1 MCLILDQF
9 LWGHSSRVCDI
20 SCFIFFL
27 QKLILVNAVMF
38 ISSRQENHRKTSAR
52 RLLLIIFDSVIAYRD
67 ISGTT
72 KPIDVNSTLCAAT
85 LTLRIIKRVSKKGV
99 MITATNNQ
107 F

>member
-1 MCLILDQF
+1 MGRNDPEPTIFFYF
-9 LWGHSSRVCDI
+9 LFTKADTCKCGYVYFFSSRK
-20 SCFIFFL
+20 S
-27 QKLILVNAVMF
+27 Q
-38 ISSRQENHRKTSAR
+38 KTSAR

>member
-1 MCLILDQF
+1 
-9 LWGHSSRVCDI
+9 
-20 SCFIFFL
+20 
-27 QKLILVNAVMF
+27 MF

-85 LTLRIIKRVSKKGV
+85 LTRIIKRVSKKGV

>member
-1 MCLILDQF
+1 MRLCLF
-9 LWGHSSRVCDI
+9 LLVKKI
-20 SCFIFFL
+20 TEKL
-27 QKLILVNAVMF
+27 Q
-38 ISSRQENHRKTSAR
+38 

>member
-1 MCLILDQF
+1 
-9 LWGHSSRVCDI
+9 
-20 SCFIFFL
+20 
-27 QKLILVNAVMF
+27 MF

-107 F
+107 FDKGLFKITAISFFLWRVWRRFPHCCL

>member
-1 MCLILDQF
+1 MGRNDPEPTIF
-9 LWGHSSRVCDI
+9 
-20 SCFIFFL
+20 FIFFL

>member
-1 MCLILDQF
+1 MFYIPVNNFSVMLRRS
-9 LWGHSSRVCDI
+9 H
-20 SCFIFFL
+20 FFL
-27 QKLILVNAVMF
+27 GI
-38 ISSRQENHRKTSAR
+38 IR

>member
-1 MCLILDQF
+1 
-9 LWGHSSRVCDI
+9 
-20 SCFIFFL
+20 
-27 QKLILVNAVMF
+27 MF

-85 LTLRIIKRVSKKGV
+85 LTLRIIKLVKKGV
-99 MITATNNQ
+99 MITATDNQ

>member
-1 MCLILDQF
+1 MRLCLF
-9 LWGHSSRVCDI
+9 LLVKKI
-20 SCFIFFL
+20 TE
-27 QKLILVNAVMF
+27 KL
-38 ISSRQENHRKTSAR
+38 RR

>member
-1 MCLILDQF
+1 M
-9 LWGHSSRVCDI
+9 H
-20 SCFIFFL
+20 FFK
-27 QKLILVNAVMF
+27 QI
-38 ISSRQENHRKTSAR
+38 
-52 RLLLIIFDSVIAYRD
+52 LLIASLPTASSGTTKPINVSCLATLKLRIIERESEKGVD

>member
-1 MCLILDQF
+1 MRLCLF
-9 LWGHSSRVCDI
+9 LLVKKI
-20 SCFIFFL
+20 TEKL
-27 QKLILVNAVMF
+27 QRGAF
-38 ISSRQENHRKTSAR
+38 
-52 RLLLIIFDSVIAYRD
+52 LLIIFDSVIAYRD

>member
-1 MCLILDQF
+1 MRLCLFLLVKKITEKLHHIL
-9 LWGHSSRVCDI
+9 
-20 SCFIFFL
+20 
-27 QKLILVNAVMF
+27 
-38 ISSRQENHRKTSAR
+38 R

>member
-1 MCLILDQF
+1 MTRNRRF
-9 LWGHSSRVCDI
+9 F
-20 SCFIFFL
+20 FIFFL
-27 QKLILVNAVMF
+27 QKLILVNADIF

-52 RLLLIIFDSVIAYRD
+52 RLLLIIFDSVIAYHD

>member
-1 MCLILDQF
+1 MTRNRRFFFYF
-9 LWGHSSRVCDI
+9 LFTKADTCKCGYVY
-20 SCFIFFL
+20 F
-27 QKLILVNAVMF
+27 
-38 ISSRQENHRKTSAR
+38 SRQENHRKTSAR
-52 RLLLIIFDSVIAYRD
+52 RLLLVIFDSVIAYRD